1 MSGWKYLGWNYTGSQ
16 FLEGGRGGG
25 VAGKKGDDPFQRVA
39 VLTQKINIWIISCFS
54 VVTKNLN

>member
-16 FLEGGRGGG
+16 FLEGGRGGGG

-39 VLTQKINIWIISCFS
+39 VLTQKINIWII
-54 VVTKNLN
+54 